1 MAKLPTLHPLKS
13 SNIEAAGHEGTD
25 LFIRF
30 KGGAVYH
37 YEGVSKAVYDNMLKS
52 PSIGS
57 FVATQVRGK
66 YTHRKLDDV
75 PSHGG

>member
-1 MAKLPTLHPLKS
+1 MAKLPTMKPVKS
-13 SNIEAAGHEGTD
+13 SNVEAVGHEGGD

-37 YEGVSKAVYDNMLKS
+37 YEGVSKAVYENALKA

-57 FVATQVRGK
+57 FVATQIRGK
-66 YTHRKLDDV
+66 YTHRRLEDA
-75 PSHGG
+75 